1 MTIHFNIEYKTVF
14 GEQLV
19 LNIQKEDE
27 ELKFPM
33 TTLNGEKWSFDWC
46 VEQPQRFTPIFIV

>member
-1 MTIHFNIEYKTVF
+1 MTIHFNIEYRTLF

-27 ELKFPM
+27 ELRFPDDHSQWREM
-33 TTLNGEKWSFDWC
+33 
-46 VEQPQRFTPIFIV
+46 VV

>member
-1 MTIHFNIEYKTVF
+1 MTIHFNIEYRTLF

-33 TTLNGEKWSFDWC
+33 TTLNGERC
-46 VEQPQRFTPIFIV
+46 RLTGV